1 MVGFSFLLILWIGIL
16 GVILLV
22 YLSYPLFRS
31 SELSSEMNPAELRMQ
46 TLAIER
52 EQSYSALVD
61 LEDDYE
67 SGKLSEED
75 YKELRAALLQ
85 ETAQIVSQLEAAA
98 QIDVESEI
106 ERYKRERG
114 Q

>member
-1 MVGFSFLLILWIGIL
+1 MSFLLLLWISIL
-16 GVILLV
+16 GVLLLV

-31 SELSSEMNPAELRMQ
+31 SELTPEMNPVDIRMQ

-61 LEDDYE
+61 LDDDYE

-75 YKELRAALLQ
+75 YKELRAGLLE

-98 QIDVESEI
+98 QTDVESEI
-106 ERYKRERG
+106 ERYKREKG

>member
-1 MVGFSFLLILWIGIL
+1 M
-16 GVILLV
+16 LLV
-22 YLSYPLFRS
+22 YLFYPFFRGT
-31 SELSSEMNPAELRMQ
+31 ELSPEISPAEVRMQ

-52 EQSYSALVD
+52 EQSYSALAD
-61 LEDDYE
+61 LDDDYE

-75 YKELRAALLQ
+75 YKELRDALLQ

>member
-1 MVGFSFLLILWIGIL
+1 MSFLLVLWLGIL
-16 GVILLV
+16 GVMLLV
-22 YLSYPLFRS
+22 YLSYPLFSS
-31 SELSSEMNPAELRMQ
+31 SEVSSEINPTEVRMQ

-52 EQSYSALVD
+52 EQSYSALAD
-61 LEDDYE
+61 LDDDYE

-75 YKELRAALLQ
+75 YKELRTALLQ

-106 ERYKRERG
+106 QRYKRDRE

>member
-1 MVGFSFLLILWIGIL
+1 MSFLLILWLGIL
-16 GVILLV
+16 GVMLLV
-22 YLSYPLFRS
+22 YLSYPLFGS
-31 SELSSEMNPAELRMQ
+31 SELSPEINPAEVRMQ

-52 EQSYSALVD
+52 EQSYSALAD
-61 LEDDYE
+61 LDDDYE

>member
-1 MVGFSFLLILWIGIL
+1 MSFLLLLWIGIL
-16 GVILLV
+16 GVMLLV
-22 YLSYPLFRS
+22 YLFYPLFRG
-31 SELSSEMNPAELRMQ
+31 SEHSPEISPAEVRMQ

-52 EQSYSALVD
+52 EQSYSALAD
-61 LEDDYE
+61 LDDDYE

-98 QIDVESEI
+98 QLDVESEI

>member
-1 MVGFSFLLILWIGIL
+1 MSFLLLLWIGIL
-16 GVILLV
+16 GVMLLV
-22 YLSYPLFRS
+22 YLSYPLFRG
-31 SELSSEMNPAELRMQ
+31 SELTTELNPAEVRMQ
-46 TLAIER
+46 TLTIER
-52 EQSYSALVD
+52 EQCYSALVD
-61 LEDDYE
+61 LDDDYE

>member
-1 MVGFSFLLILWIGIL
+1 MSFLLLLWLGIL
-16 GVILLV
+16 GVMLLV
-22 YLSYPLFRS
+22 YLAYPLFRGTEFTPEYS
-31 SELSSEMNPAELRMQ
+31 PAEVRMQ

-52 EQSYSALVD
+52 EQSYSALID
-61 LEDDYE
+61 LDDDYE

-98 QIDVESEI
+98 QSDVESEI
-106 ERYKRERG
+106 ERYKRDRE

>member
-1 MVGFSFLLILWIGIL
+1 MSFLLLLWLGIL
-16 GVILLV
+16 GVMLLV
-22 YLSYPLFRS
+22 YLSYPLFSS
-31 SELSSEMNPAELRMQ
+31 SEVSSEINLAEVRMQ

-52 EQSYSALVD
+52 EQSYSALAD
-61 LEDDYE
+61 LDDDYE

-75 YKELRAALLQ
+75 YKELRTALLQ

-106 ERYKRERG
+106 QRYKRDRE

>member
-1 MVGFSFLLILWIGIL
+1 MSFLLVLWLGIL
-16 GVILLV
+16 GVMLLV
-22 YLSYPLFRS
+22 YLSYPLFSS
-31 SELSSEMNPAELRMQ
+31 SEVSSEINPAEVRMQ

-52 EQSYSALVD
+52 EQSYSALAD
-61 LEDDYE
+61 LDDDYE

-75 YKELRAALLQ
+75 YKELRTALLQ

-106 ERYKRERG
+106 QRYKRDRE